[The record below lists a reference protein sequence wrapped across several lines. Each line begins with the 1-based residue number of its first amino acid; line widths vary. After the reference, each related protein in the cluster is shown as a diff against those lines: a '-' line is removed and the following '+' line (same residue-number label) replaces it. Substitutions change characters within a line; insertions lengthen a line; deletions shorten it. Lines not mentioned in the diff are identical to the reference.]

1 MENKICVRARC
12 VAWGR
17 NKNFATLNL
26 NYFAFTLSHLVH
38 VLKLCVFTQRN
49 RVVLQHKSVFTANK
63 EAPILDPLFCG
74 NKDEALSEIEK
85 MEQID

>member
-1 MENKICVRARC
+1 M
-12 VAWGR
+12 
-17 NKNFATLNL
+17 LNL
-26 NYFAFTLSHLVH
+26 NYFALTLSWLVH

-49 RVVLQHKSVFTANK
+49 QEVLQHKSVFIANK
-63 EAPILDPLFCG
+63 DVPILALLFSG

>member
-1 MENKICVRARC
+1 MSRP
-12 VAWGR
+12 
-17 NKNFATLNL
+17 
-26 NYFAFTLSHLVH
+26 VH

-49 RVVLQHKSVFTANK
+49 EVVLQHKSVFIANK
-63 EAPILDPLFCG
+63 EVPILDLLFSG